1 MVYRS
6 EITVSRELTNMIDDE
21 FLYRQ
26 LANKLIADIPIED
39 LFKLISFKKI
49 DPNSIESRE
58 FILNF
63 MTPHNER
70 QQLLELKDTD
80 CLIYKC
86 RLNIE

>member
-39 LFKLISFKKI
+39 LFKLIS
-49 DPNSIESRE
+49 
-58 FILNF
+58 
-63 MTPHNER
+63 
-70 QQLLELKDTD
+70 LK
-80 CLIYKC
+80 
-86 RLNIE
+86 R